1 MCKSITISSTS
12 KNKKIMIKAEVTVCG
27 TISRIATVRNGK
39 EGQQFVSFGIQTVV
53 KAMSGINKTIDIS
66 VAKDY
71 VEGEDTGVIRQG
83 TRIEVKGTLTFR
95 KKGEALYLNMEAS
108 DISLENVSGEDSIVG
123 NLHFLGKASKNVEVK
138 TTKKGDSFIV
148 FSGFSTSKEDEN
160 FEYIWVRF
168 VHFETERPEWLANK
182 TPIDVKGTLELSVYN
197 DKLEIGCRVNELKP
211 WEKEQQQ

>member
-1 MCKSITISSTS
+1 
-12 KNKKIMIKAEVTVCG
+12 MIKAEVTVCG

-39 EGQQFVSFGIQTVV
+39 EGRQFVSFGIHTVV
-53 KAMSGINKTIDIS
+53 KAKSGINKTIDIS

-123 NLHFLGKASKNVEVK
+123 NLHFLGKASKNVGVK

-168 VHFETERPEWLANK
+168 VQFETERPEWLADK

>member
-1 MCKSITISSTS
+1 
-12 KNKKIMIKAEVTVCG
+12 MIKAEVTVCG
-27 TISRIATVRNGK
+27 TISKIAAVRNGK
-39 EGQQFVSFGIQTVV
+39 EGRQFVSFGIQTVV
-53 KAMSGINKTIDIS
+53 KAKSSINKTIDIS

-168 VHFETERPEWLANK
+168 VQFETERPEWLADK

-197 DKLEIGCRVNELKP
+197 DILEIGCRVNELKP
-211 WEKEQQQ
+211 WEKEQQQYPTF

>member
-1 MCKSITISSTS
+1 
-12 KNKKIMIKAEVTVCG
+12 MIKAEVTVCG
-27 TISRIATVRNGK
+27 TISRIAAVRNGK
-39 EGQQFVSFGIQTVV
+39 EGRQFVSFGIQTVV
-53 KAMSGINKTIDIS
+53 KAKSGINKTIDIC

-108 DISLENVSGEDSIVG
+108 AISLENVSGEDSIVG
-123 NLHFLGKASKNVEVK
+123 NFHFLGKAGKNVEVK
-138 TTKKGDSFIV
+138 TTKKGDAFIV

-168 VHFETERPEWLANK
+168 VQFETERPEWLTDKA
-182 TPIDVKGTLELSVYN
+182 PIDVKGMLELSVYN
-197 DKLEIGCRVNELKP
+197 DKLEIGCRVSELKP